1 MSRWWVFRHLLPYWH
16 ILQHLWTHEHAIF
29 SYEKKK
35 QSVSLP
41 GGWITCR
48 LLKFG
53 IMDANVWKL
62 TFLFI
67 LKILNDEQ
75 SYVSHSTYVSPG
87 EVLLYFF
94 FNAKLNTD
102 HFFKPKFGE
111 IFSKQCS
118 FIARIILPKNWLK
131 H

>member
-94 FNAKLNTD
+94 LTRSSIQI
-102 HFFKPKFGE
+102 
-111 IFSKQCS
+111 IFSSQSLGRFFQNNVHLLLELSYQK
-118 FIARIILPKNWLK
+118 ID
-131 H
+131 